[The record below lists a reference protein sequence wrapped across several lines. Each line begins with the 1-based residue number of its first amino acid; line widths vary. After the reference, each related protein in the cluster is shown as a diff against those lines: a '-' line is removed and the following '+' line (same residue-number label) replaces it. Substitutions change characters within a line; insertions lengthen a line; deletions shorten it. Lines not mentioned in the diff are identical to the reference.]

1 MSAGR
6 GRGAG
11 WPLWLVLV
19 LLALLHFYVRPRF
32 YGGRGAPD
40 FLLLALLIVA
50 LRTRPGAAAGAGF
63 VVGLLTDT
71 LAPVRVGAGAL
82 SHTVVAYLASWGR
95 SVFFPDNVAVNA
107 VVFAAGTF
115 IRNLVLL
122 LAMDFS
128 GNSLLAAFAPATL
141 LQVATTALAGALITL
156 GLRPTKVDLRFE
168 P

>member
-1 MSAGR
+1 MTR
-6 GRGAG
+6 GRKTG

-40 FLLLALLIVA
+40 FLLLALLIVS
-50 LRTRPGAAAGAGF
+50 LRSRPGVAALTGF
-63 VVGLLTDT
+63 FVGLLTDT
-71 LAPVRVGAGAL
+71 LTPVRVGAGAF

-95 SVFFPDNVAVNA
+95 SVFFPDNVLVNG

-115 IRNLVLL
+115 VRNLLLL

-128 GNSLLAAFAPATL
+128 GTSVLNGFAPNTL
-141 LQVATTALAGALITL
+141 LQAVTTAVAGAVVTL